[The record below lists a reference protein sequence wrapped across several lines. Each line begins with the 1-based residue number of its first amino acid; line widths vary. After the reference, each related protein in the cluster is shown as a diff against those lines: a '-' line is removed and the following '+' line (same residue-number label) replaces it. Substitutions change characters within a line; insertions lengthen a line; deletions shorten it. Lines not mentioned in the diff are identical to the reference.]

1 MKDVGRFCRRENF
14 CLDYMVIKEKETDGY
29 LTGIF
34 WTALFTRWEFST
46 KNETN
51 NMRLFHKYRI
61 KIVTPLLIFNHTV

>member
-1 MKDVGRFCRRENF
+1 
-14 CLDYMVIKEKETDGY
+14 MVIEKKETDGY

-61 KIVTPLLIFNHTV
+61 KIVETVTPLLIFNHTV